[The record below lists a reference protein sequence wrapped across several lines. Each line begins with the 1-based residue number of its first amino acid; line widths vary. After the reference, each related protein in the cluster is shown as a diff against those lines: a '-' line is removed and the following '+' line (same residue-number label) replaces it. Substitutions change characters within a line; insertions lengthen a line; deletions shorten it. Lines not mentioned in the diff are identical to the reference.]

1 MLKRLRRKAAEALAA
16 SDQAQDYLE
25 EHADAALLATVRN
38 QRTTLR
44 LAGDMMRERNEE
56 NARVRQL
63 AEERYDEILELEESL
78 REANQ
83 LIAEFAE
90 NNRALKDAYAA
101 EKARAEAAL
110 ARCEQL
116 EADALPEKSPGTIT
130 ARALNAY
137 AAEKARAEA
146 ALTQS

>member
-1 MLKRLRRKAAEALAA
+1 ME
-16 SDQAQDYLE
+16 
-25 EHADAALLATVRN
+25 
-38 QRTTLR
+38 
-44 LAGDMMRERNEE
+44 
-56 NARVRQL
+56 L

-110 ARCEQL
+110 AR
-116 EADALPEKSPGTIT
+116 S
-130 ARALNAY
+130 
-137 AAEKARAEA
+137 
-146 ALTQS
+146 

>member
-1 MLKRLRRKAAEALAA
+1 MNNNRYQGSTMLKRLRRKAAEALAA
-16 SDQAQDYLE
+16 SDRAQDYLE

-63 AEERYDEILELEESL
+63 AEERYNKILELEESL

-83 LIAEFAE
+83 LIAE
-90 NNRALKDAYAA
+90 
-101 EKARAEAAL
+101 
-110 ARCEQL
+110 L

>member
-16 SDQAQDYLE
+16 SDRAQDYLE
-25 EHADAALLATVRN
+25 EHADAVLLATVRN

-44 LAGDMMRERNEE
+44 LAGDMMRELNEE

-83 LIAEFAE
+83 LIAE
-90 NNRALKDAYAA
+90 
-101 EKARAEAAL
+101 
-110 ARCEQL
+110 L
-116 EADALPEKSPGTIT
+116 EADALPEKSPGMVT

-137 AAEKARAEA
+137 AAEKA
-146 ALTQS
+146 QS

>member
-16 SDQAQDYLE
+16 SDRAQDYL
-25 EHADAALLATVRN
+25 
-38 QRTTLR
+38 
-44 LAGDMMRERNEE
+44 EE

-63 AEERYDEILELEESL
+63 AEERYNKILELEESL

-83 LIAEFAE
+83 LIAE
-90 NNRALKDAYAA
+90 
-101 EKARAEAAL
+101 
-110 ARCEQL
+110 L

-146 ALTQS
+146 ALARS